1 MFLSVPAQAKN
12 RNPDADGRM
21 SPRSLF
27 SVVRNLAADALGEGE
42 SKRIHPH
49 LFRHHVGFL
58 MNEKGGITAVQKQLA
73 HRNIAYSAVY
83 AQRTDDELERI
94 LDGA

>member
-1 MFLSVPAQAKN
+1 MSALSGN
-12 RNPDADGRM
+12 M
-21 SPRSLF
+21 WEIL
-27 SVVRNLAADALGEGE
+27 
-42 SKRIHPH
+42 I
-49 LFRHHVGFL
+49 